1 MRLKD
6 LERLEQKDG
15 AAQMDI
21 SRPTFQR
28 ILASARR
35 KIACALLTGKAIR
48 IEGGNFQLARC
59 CQGRNER
66 DNISVSPLSELS
78 GNMKEDAS

>member
-1 MRLKD
+1 VRLKD

-15 AAQMDI
+15 AVQMDI

-35 KIACALLTGKAIR
+35 IFGSVTDKVLHAGDTPVLIVRLRKMRNRDKRILDSAGTFPLPRKGIA
-48 IEGGNFQLARC
+48 
-59 CQGRNER
+59 
-66 DNISVSPLSELS
+66 
-78 GNMKEDAS
+78 

>member
-1 MRLKD
+1 VRLKD

-15 AAQMDI
+15 AVQMDI

-35 KIACALLTGKAIR
+35 VFGSVTDKVLHSGDTPVLVVRLRKMRNRDKRILDSAGTFPLPRKGIA
-48 IEGGNFQLARC
+48 
-59 CQGRNER
+59 
-66 DNISVSPLSELS
+66 
-78 GNMKEDAS
+78 